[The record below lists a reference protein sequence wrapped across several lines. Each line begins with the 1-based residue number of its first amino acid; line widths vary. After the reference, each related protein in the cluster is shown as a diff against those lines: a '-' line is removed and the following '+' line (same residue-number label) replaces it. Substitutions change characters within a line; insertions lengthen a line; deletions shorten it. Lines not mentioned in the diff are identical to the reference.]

1 MSIVTSPPLRLI
13 VLLLTLYL
21 AEAFVIIRTN
31 QPQKHQKIQQKRYGV
46 KDSSTRIFASQEV
59 SVETYQHK
67 NRKLT
72 YLYKEAA
79 PGREHDAPIIL
90 VHPVGIGLSS
100 WFYEKLMK
108 DFDDNPPIYAPDFIG
123 CGLVHG
129 ADPWIPEEEGLFFPL
144 SWVEGVETLM
154 NTVVRSKQ
162 SEKKSLFDNIVGKQ
176 TPKGSIVL
184 AQGGLAPVG
193 VMLAARNP
201 LAVSSLVLTSPPIY
215 EDMITEVPSEKLK
228 QNYDFLRSPILGNL
242 AFYILESRT
251 LIKYFSNL
259 FLFQGECDND
269 WLDETL
275 KESKNKFART
285 PVQAFNAGLL
295 QHRSFETEMSQ
306 ILQPTFIVSGTG
318 DKRSVDRKRY
328 RDVIEKCELKT
339 VGGVNVLPYE
349 NREEIISLLKSVGE
363 SLKD

>member
-21 AEAFVIIRTN
+21 VEAFVIIRTN

-79 PGREHDAPIIL
+79 PGREHDVPIIL

-108 DFDDNPPIYAPDFIG
+108 DFDNNPPIYAPDLIG

-144 SWVEGVETLM
+144 RWVEGVETLM

-162 SEKKSLFDNIVGKQ
+162 SDKKSLFDNIVGKQ
-176 TPKGSIVL
+176 TPKGSISNIFNGHQKEVILDHVTSPRAVTHHILL
-184 AQGGLAPVG
+184 AQNTYKTQ
-193 VMLAARNP
+193 AR
-201 LAVSSLVLTSPPIY
+201 
-215 EDMITEVPSEKLK
+215 
-228 QNYDFLRSPILGNL
+228 
-242 AFYILESRT
+242 ESM
-251 LIKYFSNL
+251 NN
-259 FLFQGECDND
+259 G
-269 WLDETL
+269 
-275 KESKNKFART
+275 
-285 PVQAFNAGLL
+285 
-295 QHRSFETEMSQ
+295 
-306 ILQPTFIVSGTG
+306 
-318 DKRSVDRKRY
+318 
-328 RDVIEKCELKT
+328 
-339 VGGVNVLPYE
+339 
-349 NREEIISLLKSVGE
+349 
-363 SLKD
+363 

>member
-1 MSIVTSPPLRLI
+1 MSIVTTSLLLI
-13 VLLLTLYL
+13 VVLLTLDI
-21 AEAFVIIRTN
+21 AEAFVIIRAS
-31 QPQKHQKIQQKRYGV
+31 QPQKHQKIQQKRHGV
-46 KDSSTRIFASQEV
+46 KNSSTRIFASQEV

-67 NRKLT
+67 CWKLT

-79 PGREHDAPIIL
+79 PGRENDCPIIL

-108 DFDDNPPIYAPDFIG
+108 DFDDNPPIYAPDLIG

-154 NTVVRSKQ
+154 NNVIRSKQ
-162 SEKKSLFDNIVGKQ
+162 SDNKSFFDDIMGKQ

-193 VMLAARNP
+193 VMLAARN
-201 LAVSSLVLTSPPIY
+201 LAVSSLILTSPPIY
-215 EDMITEVPSEKLK
+215 KDMITEVPSENLK

-242 AFYILESRT
+242 AFNILESRA
-251 LIKYFSNL
+251 LIKFFSNL
-259 FLFQGECDND
+259 FLFQGECDDD
-269 WLDETL
+269 WLDETM
-275 KESKNKFART
+275 KESKDKFART

-295 QHRSFETEMSQ
+295 QHRSFEKELSQ
-306 ILQPTFIVSGTG
+306 IVQPTLIVSGTG
-318 DKRSVDRKRY
+318 DKRTVDRKPY
-328 RDVIEKCELKT
+328 RQVIEKCELKT

-349 NREEIISLLKSVGE
+349 NREEIISILKSVGE
-363 SLKD
+363 SLEE

>member
-1 MSIVTSPPLRLI
+1 MSIVTTSLLLI
-13 VLLLTLYL
+13 VVLLTLDI
-21 AEAFVIIRTN
+21 AEAFVIIRAS
-31 QPQKHQKIQQKRYGV
+31 QPQKHQKIQQKRHGV
-46 KDSSTRIFASQEV
+46 KNSSTRIFASQEV

-67 NRKLT
+67 RWKLT

-79 PGREHDAPIIL
+79 PGRENDCPIIL

-108 DFDDNPPIYAPDFIG
+108 DFDDNPPIYAPDLIG

-154 NTVVRSKQ
+154 NNVIRSKQ
-162 SEKKSLFDNIVGKQ
+162 SDNKSFFDNIMGKQ

-193 VMLAARNP
+193 VMLTARNP
-201 LAVSSLVLTSPPIY
+201 LIVSSLILTSPPIY
-215 EDMITEVPSEKLK
+215 KDMITEVPSENLK

-242 AFYILESRT
+242 AFNILESRA
-251 LIKYFSNL
+251 LIKFFSNL
-259 FLFQGECDND
+259 FLFQGECDDD
-269 WLDETL
+269 WLDETM
-275 KESKNKFART
+275 KESKEKFART

-295 QHRSFETEMSQ
+295 QHRSFEKELSQ
-306 ILQPTFIVSGTG
+306 IVQPTLIVSGTG
-318 DKRSVDRKRY
+318 DKRTVDRKPY
-328 RDVIEKCELKT
+328 RQVIEKCELKT

-349 NREEIISLLKSVGE
+349 NREEIISILKSVGE
-363 SLKD
+363 SLEE

>member
-1 MSIVTSPPLRLI
+1 MSIVTTSLLLI
-13 VLLLTLYL
+13 VVLLTLDI
-21 AEAFVIIRTN
+21 AEAFVIIRAS
-31 QPQKHQKIQQKRYGV
+31 QPQKHQKIQQKRHGV
-46 KDSSTRIFASQEV
+46 KNSSTRIFASQEV

-67 NRKLT
+67 RWKLT

-79 PGREHDAPIIL
+79 PGRENDCPIIL

-108 DFDDNPPIYAPDFIG
+108 DFDDNPPIYAPDLIG

-154 NTVVRSKQ
+154 NNVIRSKQ
-162 SEKKSLFDNIVGKQ
+162 SDNKSFFDDIMGKQ

-193 VMLAARNP
+193 VMLAARN
-201 LAVSSLVLTSPPIY
+201 LAVSSLILTSPPIY
-215 EDMITEVPSEKLK
+215 KDMITEVPSENLK

-242 AFYILESRT
+242 AFNILESRA
-251 LIKYFSNL
+251 LIKFFSNL
-259 FLFQGECDND
+259 FLFQGECDDD
-269 WLDETL
+269 WLDETM
-275 KESKNKFART
+275 KESKDKFART

-295 QHRSFETEMSQ
+295 QHRSFEKELSQ
-306 ILQPTFIVSGTG
+306 IVQPTLIVSGTG
-318 DKRSVDRKRY
+318 DKRTVDRKPY
-328 RDVIEKCELKT
+328 RQVIEKCELKT

-349 NREEIISLLKSVGE
+349 NREEIISILKSVGE
-363 SLKD
+363 SLEE